1 MGADTGVIEVAEK
14 SILEILRRQEHFA
27 IARFGRLVMFL
38 FMIELELL
46 QRRVERLEAD
56 NRQLAAD
63 RERAEDEK
71 GRLTERNAELQE
83 KLDKKELELKLLIER
98 FFGRKSERYV
108 EHPNQLRIE
117 FGDSDQVDDAIEGIQ
132 QAKEEQET
140 TVAEHTRRKR
150 GARNEKLPEHL
161 PREVVIIDLPVE
173 EKEGLTCIGYDSTET
188 LIFSPSTLKVRET
201 RYPKYVDPN
210 DSSTGVKQSEREA
223 GLVEGNRYDTSVAA
237 QIVTAKYGYHLPVYR
252 QQDIFAGSG
261 WTPSRSTLLNIL
273 LCVAGVI
280 RPLIEF
286 FADEVRGDHV
296 VGTDDT
302 SVTLLLP
309 EHIPKLD
316 PDDPKSE
323 RVHDVLSEARE
334 LGKPSV
340 TAKMWA
346 YRGVHVPLNVFDF
359 TVSRHRDGPDLF
371 LIEHDYE
378 GTLVGD
384 CYGANVGI
392 TMRSC
397 GRIVH
402 AACVAHARRKVRE
415 ARFNHGLHAEQ
426 LLSMFRE
433 LYDIEDRAHALDDSH
448 RLELRQ
454 AEATVVWSRIR
465 DYLDT
470 SMTNVLPKE
479 VMGKAIGYLN
489 NQWDALTRY
498 LWDGSIPIDNNQVE
512 QLMKQIA
519 LGRKNWL
526 FIGSVAAGYRAADLM
541 TLVSSAVRNDLDVW
555 SYIKGVLDALLAGC
569 VDYHSLRPDMWA
581 AANPEHKRQ
590 YRIEERSQRVER
602 KERIRERRRG
612 LQTNR

>member
-1 MGADTGVIEVAEK
+1 MN
-14 SILEILRRQEHFA
+14 
-27 IARFGRLVMFL
+27 
-38 FMIELELL
+38 ELELL
-46 QRRVERLEAD
+46 HQRIEQLEAEK
-56 NRQLAAD
+56 QSLAD
-63 RERAEDEK
+63 S
-71 GRLTERNAELQE
+71 NAELRE
-83 KLDKKELELKLLIER
+83 KLDQKELELKLLIER
-98 FFGRKSERYV
+98 FFGRKSERFI
-108 EHPNQLRIE
+108 EDPNQLRIE
-117 FGDSDQVDDAIEGIQ
+117 FGDSDQIEDAIEGIK

-140 TVAEHTRRKR
+140 TVDGYTRRRRKP
-150 GARNEKLPEHL
+150 RNEKLPEHL
-161 PREVVIIDLPVE
+161 PREVVVVDLPE
-173 EKEGLTCIGYDSTET
+173 DEKEGLASIGYDWTET

-201 RYPKYVDPN
+201 RYPKYVDAG
-210 DSSTGVKQSEREA
+210 DSSAGVKQAEREP

-237 QIVTAKYGYHLPVYR
+237 QIITAKYGYHLPVYR

-261 WTPSRSTLLNIL
+261 WTPSRSTLLNIM
-273 LCVAGVI
+273 VSAAGLI

-286 FADEVRGDHV
+286 FGHEVRGDHV

-309 EHIPKLD
+309 KHIPQID
-316 PDDPKSE
+316 PDDPKSR
-323 RVHDVLSEARE
+323 RVHEVLSEARE

-371 LIEHDYE
+371 LIEHGYE
-378 GTLVGD
+378 GNLLGD

-392 TMRSC
+392 TMRSS
-397 GRIVH
+397 GAIAH
-402 AACVAHARRKVRE
+402 AACVTHARRKVLE
-415 ARFNHGLHAEQ
+415 ARFNHGVHADR

-433 LYDIEDRAHALDDSH
+433 LYDIEDRARALDECA

-454 AEATVVWSRIR
+454 TEATIVWNRIR
-465 DYLDT
+465 NYLDT

-479 VMGKAIGYLN
+479 AMGQAVGYLN

-498 LWDGSIPIDNNQVE
+498 LSNGSIPIDNNDVE

-541 TLVSSAVRNDLDVW
+541 TLVSSAIRNDLDVW

-569 VDYHSLRPDMWA
+569 VDYHSLRPDAWA
-581 AANPEHKRQ
+581 EAHPEHKRD
-590 YRIEERSQRVER
+590 YRVEERQERARR
-602 KERIRERRRG
+602 KERSRELRRRSMVK
-612 LQTNR
+612 Q